1 MEKAYKVVVFDH
13 FHLEDGDDFDIEG
26 FPSFETAKEF
36 ARRRTRDSVEHLREE
51 MRNFGRE
58 ESREGLRRAWDVMG
72 ENVVA
77 VGPGELYSAKDEVD
91 DFIDNPASPEERDWL
106 ALDPR
111 QGVQRDSDSTAKAR
125 PSQMRRWLT
134 RIWQTLAR

>member
-1 MEKAYKVVVFDH
+1 MEKTYKVVVFDL
-13 FHLEDGDDFDIEG
+13 FHLEDGDGFEIEG

-51 MRNFGRE
+51 MRKFGRE
-58 ESREGLRRAWDVMG
+58 ESSEALRRSWDAMG

-77 VGPGELYSAKDEVD
+77 AGPGELYSAKDEVD

-111 QGVQRDSDSTAKAR
+111 HDVQRDSDSTAKPR
-125 PSQMRRWLT
+125 PSLMRRWLI
-134 RIWQTLAR
+134 RIWQTLPR

>member
-1 MEKAYKVVVFDH
+1 MEKTYKVVVFDL

-26 FPSFETAKEF
+26 FPSFENAKEF

-51 MRNFGRE
+51 IRNSAPEDARQA
-58 ESREGLRRAWDVMG
+58 LRRAWDAMG

-77 VGPGELYSAKDEVD
+77 IGPGELYSGKDEVD
-91 DFIDNPASPEERDWL
+91 DFIGDPASSEERDWL

-111 QGVQRDSDSTAKAR
+111 HGVQRDSGSTAKAR
-125 PSQMRRWLT
+125 PAQMRRWLT
-134 RIWQTLAR
+134 RIWQALAR